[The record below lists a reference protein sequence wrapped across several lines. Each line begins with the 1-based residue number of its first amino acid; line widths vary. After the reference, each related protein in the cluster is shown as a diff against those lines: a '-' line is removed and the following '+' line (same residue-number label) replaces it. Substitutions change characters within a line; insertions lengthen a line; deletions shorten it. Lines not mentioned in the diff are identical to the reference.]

1 MQQSLAEAGI
11 EMENQEME
19 WADWRANVYGIKGD
33 FEVTMGGEFDYIS
46 PDRQLY
52 NAFYSK
58 GSANNRHV
66 NDPELDKLLIAARQ
80 ELDTDKATEKYKETA
95 KYLVDQAVS
104 VWLPQG
110 QGYVATQ
117 PWTKGWFWQ
126 YSAGALFERNFM
138 DEVWLDKA

>member
-1 MQQSLAEAGI
+1 MD
-11 EMENQEME
+11 NQEME
-19 WADWRANVYGIKGD
+19 WADWRSNVYGIKGD

-66 NDPELDKLLIAARQ
+66 NDPDLDQLLIDARQ
-80 ELDTDKATEKYKETA
+80 ELDETAQVEKYKGA
-95 KYLVDQAVS
+95 SKYLVDQAVS

-110 QGYVATQ
+110 EGYVATQ
-117 PWTKGWFWQ
+117 PG
-126 YSAGALFERNFM
+126 
-138 DEVWLDKA
+138 